1 MQLGEGWRDSLASL
15 FWKMH
20 MKCVKTLSPV
30 YHIAAEEWC
39 QCHMF
44 QRFTEAFWK
53 VTYAPAN
60 AHYLLWQRDTDAL
73 WAPNVKWQRVSED
86 VLLGW
91 RLNIWCDVASLCR
104 GSFSL
109 CFRYSPNFSVMKS
122 SFSSRVKCSFCGCQ
136 SQDPTV
142 LLLSLMWKLAGES
155 YFCESERNNNIFHHP
170 CLLTAFVPLIQRWTT
185 SLRDEQ

>member
-1 MQLGEGWRDSLASL
+1 MQLGEGWWDSLAVDLASL

-20 MKCVKTLSPV
+20 MKCVKTLSSV
-30 YHIAAEEWC
+30 YHVAAEEWC

-44 QRFTEAFWK
+44 QRVKEAFWK

-91 RLNIWCDVASLCR
+91 RVNIWCDVSSLCR
-104 GSFSL
+104 GSFSF
-109 CFRYSPNFSVMKS
+109 CFRYSLNFSVMKS
-122 SFSSRVKCSFCGCQ
+122 SFSSRVKCSFCGRQ
-136 SQDPTV
+136 SVQDPTV

-155 YFCESERNNNIFHHP
+155 YFCESEI
-170 CLLTAFVPLIQRWTT
+170 TTT
-185 SLRDEQ
+185 SFSIHVYSLHMFH